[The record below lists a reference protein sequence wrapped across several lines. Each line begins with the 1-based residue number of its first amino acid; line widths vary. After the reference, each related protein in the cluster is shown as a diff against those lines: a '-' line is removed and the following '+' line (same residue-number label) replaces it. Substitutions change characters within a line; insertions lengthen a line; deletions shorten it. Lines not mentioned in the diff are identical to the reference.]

1 MTPKSSARCICSLLI
16 PMLIVLVL
24 RRMLEIPDGKP
35 RTLGAAGFCPPGEV
49 WQRTKAFKS
58 GKDSPIP
65 EQDKPGF
72 RGLAYYPVNPGLR
85 FSARLYRYPGPKQV
99 RMGTNTGEIR
109 RGLRYGY
116 FEFPVEGQTCRL
128 QVYRLDDGFGSGAS
142 LFMPFRDATSGQETY
157 ASGRYIDLK
166 ENTSGV
172 YDLDFNRA
180 YNPYCAYN
188 SEFSCPVPPAENILK
203 VPIRAGEK
211 TTFSRYPLIPSA
223 EKHKKWVRASPGRCH
238 RSG

>member
-1 MTPKSSARCICSLLI
+1 MTPKSSAKRICRLLI
-16 PMLIVLVL
+16 PMLSVLSFAGCSKSPTENGAPSVL
-24 RRMLEIPDGKP
+24 PDSVLQERLAKDEG
-35 RTLGAAGFCPPGEV
+35 
-49 WQRTKAFKS
+49 FKS

-65 EQDKPGF
+65 ERDKPGF
-72 RGLAYYPVNPGLR
+72 RGLAYYPLNPGLR

-116 FEFPVEGQTCRL
+116 FEFPVESRTCRL
-128 QVYRLDDGFGSGAS
+128 QVYRLDDGLGNGAT

-157 ASGRYIDLK
+157 ASGRYIELK

-180 YNPYCAYN
+180 FNPYCAYN

-211 TTFSRYPLIPSA
+211 NYN
-223 EKHKKWVRASPGRCH
+223 SPDTH
-238 RSG
+238 

>member
-1 MTPKSSARCICSLLI
+1 MAPKSSVRCICSLLI
-16 PMLIVLVL
+16 PMLIVLALAGCSNDSTENRPSSTLPDSVL
-24 RRMLEIPDGKP
+24 QERLAKDEG
-35 RTLGAAGFCPPGEV
+35 
-49 WQRTKAFKS
+49 FKS
-58 GKDSPIP
+58 GKDSPVP

-85 FSARLYRYPGPKQV
+85 FSVRLYRHPGPKQV
-99 RMGTNTGEIR
+99 RLGTNTGEIR
-109 RGLRYGY
+109 HGLRYGY

-128 QVYRLDDGFGSGAS
+128 QVYRLDDGFGSSAS

-188 SEFSCPVPPAENILK
+188 SKFSCPVPPAENILK

-211 TTFSRYPLIPSA
+211 NYNP
-223 EKHKKWVRASPGRCH
+223 PGNH
-238 RSG
+238 

>member
-1 MTPKSSARCICSLLI
+1 MTPKSSARCICSVLI
-16 PMLIVLVL
+16 PMLMVLSFAGCSKSTTESGAPSALPDSVL
-24 RRMLEIPDGKP
+24 QERLAKDEG
-35 RTLGAAGFCPPGEV
+35 
-49 WQRTKAFKS
+49 FKS

-116 FEFPVEGQTCRL
+116 FEFPVDGQTCRL
-128 QVYRLDDGFGSGAS
+128 QVYRLDDGLSNGAT
-142 LFMPFRDATSGQETY
+142 LFVPFRDTTSGQETY
-157 ASGRYIDLK
+157 ASGRYIELK
-166 ENTSGV
+166 ENTSGI
-172 YDLDFNRA
+172 YGLDFNRA
-180 YNPYCAYN
+180 FNPYCAYN
-188 SEFSCPVPPAENILK
+188 SAFSCPVPPPENFLK

-211 TTFSRYPLIPSA
+211 NYN
-223 EKHKKWVRASPGRCH
+223 SPGNH
-238 RSG
+238 

>member
-1 MTPKSSARCICSLLI
+1 MTLKSSARCICSLLI
-16 PMLIVLVL
+16 PMLIVLAFAGCSKSPTENRASSALPDSVL
-24 RRMLEIPDGKP
+24 QERSAKDE
-35 RTLGAAGFCPPGEV
+35 
-49 WQRTKAFKS
+49 AFKS
-58 GKDSPIP
+58 GKESPIP
-65 EQDKPGF
+65 EEGKPDF

-85 FSARLYRYPGPKQV
+85 FSATLHRYPGPKQV
-99 RMGTNTGEIR
+99 RLGTNTGEIR

-128 QVYRLDDGFGSGAS
+128 QVYRLDDGLGGGAS

-188 SEFSCPVPPAENILK
+188 SKFSCPVPPIENVLK

-211 TTFSRYPLIPSA
+211 NYNSSRNN
-223 EKHKKWVRASPGRCH
+223 H
-238 RSG
+238 

>member
-1 MTPKSSARCICSLLI
+1 MTLKSSARCICSLQALI
-16 PMLIVLVL
+16 PMLIVLAFAGCSKSPTESRAPSALPDSVL
-24 RRMLEIPDGKP
+24 QERSAKD
-35 RTLGAAGFCPPGEV
+35 
-49 WQRTKAFKS
+49 KAFKS
-58 GKDSPIP
+58 DKDSPIP

-72 RGLAYYPVNPGLR
+72 QRLAYYSVNPGLR
-85 FSARLYRYPGPKQV
+85 FSAKLHRYPGPKQV
-99 RMGTNTGEIR
+99 RLGTNTGEIR

-128 QVYRLDDGFGSGAS
+128 QVYRLDDGFGGGAS

-157 ASGRYIDLK
+157 ASGRYVDLK

-188 SEFSCPVPPAENILK
+188 IKFSCPVPPVENALK

-211 TTFSRYPLIPSA
+211 NYN
-223 EKHKKWVRASPGRCH
+223 SPRNH
-238 RSG
+238 